1 MNIGI
6 VGSAVKGAI
15 LTGNPE
21 SMSGSFGGQWTV
33 DKLDILGSYLN
44 AYTTALKNIPF
55 KLMYI
60 DAFAGTGEINPRLAD
75 DDARAFIDGSARL
88 AIDVRDKPFDRLIF
102 VEKDTQRHN
111 QLVTLRQDHP
121 DRDIRTENAEAN
133 SFLSNLQEDW
143 RSWRGVLF
151 LDPFATQVEWTTIK
165 RIAGFNA
172 LDTWILC
179 PISVIARLLPVSKYP
194 GDVSEAWADRL
205 NKIFGDDSWRE
216 LYHTRSQLSLFGD
229 QGYERDSGTEGISKI
244 YKDKLKDLFGQRF
257 IETSKTLLNSKN
269 SPLFEFMFC
278 VGNESGIGPAKR
290 IASHIL
296 NASA

>member
-1 MNIGI
+1 M
-6 VGSAVKGAI
+6 
-15 LTGNPE
+15 TGTPE

-33 DKLDILGSYLN
+33 DKLDILRSYLN

-75 DDARAFIDGSARL
+75 EDARAFIEGSARL
-88 AIDVRDKPFDRLIF
+88 AIDIDEKPFDRLIF
-102 VEKDTQRHN
+102 VEKDAHRYN
-111 QLVTLRQDHP
+111 QLVNLRQDHP

-133 SFLSNLQEDW
+133 AFLSNLQEDW

-194 GDVSEAWADRL
+194 DDVSEAWADRL
-205 NKIFGDDSWRE
+205 NKIFGDDSWRQ
-216 LYHTRSQLSLFGD
+216 LYHTRPQLSLFGD
-229 QGYERDSGTEGISKI
+229 EGYERDPGTEGISNI

-257 IETSKTLLNSKN
+257 METSKTLLNSKN
-269 SPLFEFMFC
+269 SPLFEFVFC

-290 IASHIL
+290 IATHIL